1 VSSLLS
7 EWQRPATMPAVELGG
22 IGISVLSTDAGKPC
36 QTSNDLDVAALARSA
51 TVTRNSRNGDTSLL
65 R

>member
-1 VSSLLS
+1 
-7 EWQRPATMPAVELGG
+7 MPAVELGG
-22 IGISVLSTDAGKPC
+22 IGISVLSTDAGKRAKRR
-36 QTSNDLDVAALARSA
+36 NDLDVSALARSA